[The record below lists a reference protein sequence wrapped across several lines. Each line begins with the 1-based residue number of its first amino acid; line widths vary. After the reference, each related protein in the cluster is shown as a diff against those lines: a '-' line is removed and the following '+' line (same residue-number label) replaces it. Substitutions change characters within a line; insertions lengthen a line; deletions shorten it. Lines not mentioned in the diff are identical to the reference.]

1 MLLQA
6 PGAMGLPERVDL
18 DFSQPARPADNAFIE
33 VFNGRFRQKLLNE
46 NWLLY
51 LEDAEEN
58 VESRR
63 RRYNGERSSSGL
75 GDLSPGE
82 FAV

>member
-1 MLLQA
+1 
-6 PGAMGLPERVDL
+6 MGLLERVEL
-18 DFSQPARPADNAFIE
+18 DFSQLAMPADNAFID
-33 VFNGRFRQKLLNE
+33 VFNGCFRQKLLNE

-51 LEDAEEN
+51 LEDAEEK

-63 RRYNGERSSSGL
+63 RRYNGEKSSSGL

-82 FAV
+82 FAA

>member
-1 MLLQA
+1 
-6 PGAMGLPERVDL
+6 MGLPERVEL
-18 DFSQPARPADNAFIE
+18 DFSQPTRPAGNPFIE

-46 NWLLY
+46 NWLLH
-51 LEDAEEN
+51 LNDAEEN

-75 GDLSPGE
+75 VDLSPGE
-82 FAV
+82 FAG